1 VQFINGMAPDTVPV
15 RDMAR
20 QVPQRM
26 IRLLQRLAALKTGRY
41 VIIFSVGP
49 DGDMTWQLSEAG
61 KVER

>member
-1 VQFINGMAPDTVPV
+1 MQFINGMAPDTVPV

-26 IRLLQRLAALKTGRY
+26 LRLLQRLARLEQGKY
-41 VIIFSVGP
+41 VIIFSVGQ
-49 DGDMTWQLSEAG
+49 DGDIMWQVSEAG